1 MTSRKTISSSVA
13 GHRFPCLFV
22 AFLIAWAVLA
32 GAALA
37 QGRAL
42 DPPRAAGQV
51 AERFDGFAMVRDRG
65 APASVRDLVNRING
79 QRRAHYR
86 RQAKSRGVSAEAVGR
101 IYAREIF
108 SAAPGGTWLLRES
121 GQWVRK

>member
-1 MTSRKTISSSVA
+1 MSRRRISSSVGA
-13 GHRFPCLFV
+13 HGLLLALAALV
-22 AFLIAWAVLA
+22 TALAVVT

-42 DPPRAAGQV
+42 DGPRAAGQV
-51 AERFDGFAMVRDRG
+51 AERFDGFAMVRGGG
-65 APASVRDLVNRING
+65 APAAIHDLVGRVNA

-86 RQAKSRGVSAEAVGR
+86 RQAASRGVPEAAVGR
-101 IYAREIF
+101 IYAKEILN
-108 SAAPGGTWLLRES
+108 AAPGGTWFLRES

>member
-1 MTSRKTISSSVA
+1 MSRKTISSSVA
-13 GHRFPCLFV
+13 GHRLPCLLV
-22 AFLIAWAVLA
+22 VFLTAWTVLT

-42 DPPRAAGQV
+42 DAPRAQGQV
-51 AERFDGFAMVRDRG
+51 AERFDGFAMVRDAG
-65 APASVRDLVNRING
+65 APASVRALVDRVNG

-86 RQAKSRGVSAEAVGR
+86 RQAKSRGVSEAAVGR

-108 SAAPGGTWLLRES
+108 GAAPGGTWLLQES